1 MTIKELSPTI
11 PQLLV
16 QFYQES
22 MLPQVNSEDVDKILK
37 TLVKRKSLLNGRWK
51 YFPKA
56 PSESEINE
64 SPAFEPMQDIW
75 KDQTPPTIF
84 METRA
89 NENIWS
95 DSNGGFKSD
104 GHTRLYASRK
114 AHVVTTNSTESGIH
128 LHNASDLMAC
138 DLATIE
144 EYAMRN
150 CMRDLRDNVRK
161 ILGNAAQMLHSD
173 PCRRFIRGTI
183 VGNTSMR
190 FWFFS
195 RSHVFVMQAFNFIS
209 NPRPLIHYIVS
220 LAFASLQDLG
230 FDPTVR
236 RVAIPIQESAKNE
249 VQYAIHLSSPWANL
263 ISRGGRV
270 WKVRRV
276 GDQEDKY
283 YALKDV
289 WIAHDAMTEGEIQR
303 SLFESIQNSQTDKE
317 DFKRYFVE
325 IEDCELVA
333 WNDEVDKTSSF
344 MRQPLPRHFQTFL
357 LGAVASP
364 DSSHKQVT
372 GPTVGISMGVP
383 GSGPRC
389 LYTDKKHCR
398 IVYREVGTPLD
409 SLTRPGMV
417 LRALDTARTRVDVQG
432 WGSNITKITD
442 IEYAKKF
449 LSDPGIGDR
458 KTGTAIF
465 MPVQIQAETY
475 LFLPLNQPVVDWNMD
490 EAYEDIIFDEPEA
503 ERKTNSVEGTKDDS
517 AALEDQASYYIPHNF
532 LHDLESLWWIG
543 EYALFS
549 SVPASGKV
557 PYLQRQITSYK
568 NLFPHSSAGNNSR
581 TMFLSN
587 KDVHDLHIA
596 NLPREYT
603 NAAKALSNARRF
615 LKNQY
620 LCLEANPDFPHV
632 ERSDFAPIY
641 GLRSYFE
648 SAEKLI
654 YIYETI
660 PLTSHSDYPRLPS
673 DCDQELMD
681 DVSQVAKLTG
691 RVLGPEV
698 NDQEGN
704 AGLVS
709 QYASARD
716 VFEDEAGVAEG
727 NKARYSFVPQT
738 GRIERPNLEFRTHD
752 VPNKNGKRM
761 AIS

>member
-11 PQLLV
+11 PQLSV

-22 MLPQVNSEDVDKILK
+22 VIPQVNAEDVDKVLEA
-37 TLVKRKSLLNGRWK
+37 LVKRKFLLNGRWK

-75 KDQTPPTIF
+75 KDVIDAARALIFRQTPPTIF

-95 DSNGGFKSD
+95 DSNGSFKSD
-104 GHTRLYASRK
+104 GYTRLYASRK
-114 AHVVTTNSTESGIH
+114 ARVVTTNSTESGIH
-128 LHNASDLMAC
+128 LHNASVSG
-138 DLATIE
+138 I
-144 EYAMRN
+144 
-150 CMRDLRDNVRK
+150 NVRK
-161 ILGNAAQMLHSD
+161 ILGNAAQILHSD

-195 RSHVFVMQAFNFIS
+195 RSHVFVTQAFDFIS

-220 LAFASLQDLG
+220 LAFASLQNLG

-236 RVAIPIQESAKNE
+236 RVAIPIQESAENE
-249 VQYAIHLSSPWANL
+249 LQYAIQYDYHIGGQVYRTVDSLSSPRANI

-289 WIAHDAMTEGEIQR
+289 WIAHDTMTEGEIQR

-317 DFKRYFVE
+317 DFKRYFIE
-325 IEDCELVA
+325 IEDCKLVA

-372 GPTVGISMGVP
+372 GPTVGVSMGVP
-383 GSGPRC
+383 GSGPRY

-417 LRALDTARTRVDVQG
+417 LRALVSATRGLEWMYKGGYVHQDVSG
-432 WGSNITKITD
+432 GNLIWMEGSNITKITD

-458 KTGTAIF
+458 KTVSYLRTTLAECLTSCQGTAIF
-465 MPVQIQAETY
+465 MPVEIQAETY
-475 LFLPLNQPVVDWNMD
+475 F
-490 EAYEDIIFDEPEA
+490 
-503 ERKTNSVEGTKDDS
+503 SVEGTKDDS

-543 EYALFS
+543 EHALFS

-587 KDVHDLHIA
+587 KDVHDRHIA

-632 ERSDFAPIY
+632 ERLDFAPIY

-648 SAEKLI
+648 SAEKHI

-660 PLTSHSDYPRLPS
+660 PLTSHNDYPRLPS
-673 DCDQELMD
+673 DSDQELMD
-681 DVSQVAKLTG
+681 DISQVAKLTG

-709 QYASARD
+709 
-716 VFEDEAGVAEG
+716 
-727 NKARYSFVPQT
+727 
-738 GRIERPNLEFRTHD
+738 
-752 VPNKNGKRM
+752 
-761 AIS
+761 

>member
-1 MTIKELSPTI
+1 
-11 PQLLV
+11 
-16 QFYQES
+16 
-22 MLPQVNSEDVDKILK
+22 
-37 TLVKRKSLLNGRWK
+37 
-51 YFPKA
+51 
-56 PSESEINE
+56 
-64 SPAFEPMQDIW
+64 
-75 KDQTPPTIF
+75 
-84 METRA
+84 
-89 NENIWS
+89 
-95 DSNGGFKSD
+95 
-104 GHTRLYASRK
+104 
-114 AHVVTTNSTESGIH
+114 
-128 LHNASDLMAC
+128 
-138 DLATIE
+138 
-144 EYAMRN
+144 
-150 CMRDLRDNVRK
+150 
-161 ILGNAAQMLHSD
+161 
-173 PCRRFIRGTI
+173 
-183 VGNTSMR
+183 
-190 FWFFS
+190 
-195 RSHVFVMQAFNFIS
+195 
-209 NPRPLIHYIVS
+209 
-220 LAFASLQDLG
+220 
-230 FDPTVR
+230 
-236 RVAIPIQESAKNE
+236 
-249 VQYAIHLSSPWANL
+249 
-263 ISRGGRV
+263 
-270 WKVRRV
+270 
-276 GDQEDKY
+276 
-283 YALKDV
+283 
-289 WIAHDAMTEGEIQR
+289 MTEGEIQR

-317 DFKRYFVE
+317 DFKRYFIE

-344 MRQPLPRHFQTFL
+344 MRRPLPRHFQTFL

-389 LYTDKKHCR
+389 LYTDTKHCR

-417 LRALDTARTRVDVQG
+417 LRALVSATRGLEWMYKGGYVHRDLSG
-432 WGSNITKITD
+432 GNLIWMEGSNITKITD

-465 MPVQIQAETY
+465 MPVEIQAETY
-475 LFLPLNQPVVDWNMD
+475 LFLPMNQPVVDWNMD
-490 EAYEDIIFDEPEA
+490 EAYEDIIFGEPEA
-503 ERKTNSVEGTKDDS
+503 ERKTSSAEGTKDDS

-543 EYALFS
+543 EHALFS

-587 KDVHDLHIA
+587 KDVHDRHIA

-615 LKNQY
+615 LENQY
-620 LCLEANPDFPHV
+620 LRLEANPDFPHV

-654 YIYETI
+654 YIYETM

-681 DVSQVAKLTG
+681 DISQVAKLTG
-691 RVLGPEV
+691 SVPGPEV
-698 NDQEGN
+698 KNQEVYTGP
-704 AGLVS
+704 VS
-709 QYASARD
+709 QYAPAPD

-727 NKARYSFVPQT
+727 NKARYSFVPQA